1 MKKIQ
6 DAGLVRDVQPLSYF
20 INARL
25 TDVLIIINHYNNHKK
40 IFQNPLTRFFKKLY
54 NFDDFIRR
62 RLSDHNKITFAIK
75 YLPMSHLR

>member
-25 TDVLIIINHYNNHKK
+25 PDVLIIINHYNNHKK
-40 IFQNPLTRFFKKLY
+40 NLSESFDAIF
-54 NFDDFIRR
+54 
-62 RLSDHNKITFAIK
+62 
-75 YLPMSHLR
+75 